1 MGGDLHFF
9 LPLFTSV
16 YSSLATFTRVYV
28 LTMFTRFYICLPQ
41 LTRSCLPVYPGL
53 LMFTFFFKLV
63 YLRISMFYHVYLSLL
78 VFTEVYSCLPR
89 FSTVLSSMFTFV
101 YPRLLVFTYVYTC

>member
-1 MGGDLHFF
+1 MSHMGGDLHFF

-53 LMFTFFFKLV
+53 LMFTFFLN
-63 YLRISMFYHVYLSLL
+63 L
-78 VFTEVYSCLPR
+78 
-89 FSTVLSSMFTFV
+89 
-101 YPRLLVFTYVYTC
+101 FTYVYLCFIMFT